1 MFEKPSLITR
11 IALGKTIGLIF
22 GIISFVL
29 IPYFMPEVDS
39 LFRWGILLWFIT
51 LGAFIGVF
59 GVMTY
64 HPVLKLPMPWWFR
77 SSLIGGWMFF
87 LIPFFSYDVLSE
99 FMVSFFGEDGMF
111 TSPFWITIDGAFS
124 GLIIGYFVTR
134 FGGEGAETVDR

>member
-99 FMVSFFGEDGMF
+99 FMVSYFGEDSMF
-111 TSPFWITIDGAFS
+111 SSPFWITVDGMFA